1 MSLAAGFDSQAPALE
16 LELVEVELIAPAAE
30 FAVVVA
36 QICPEVAG
44 KAASLQPVEVEQT
57 VETGFGL
64 LYPLKAVEEIASVGL
79 PSQLDW
85 PLAKQSQEQLLQL
98 VQQTLEKMTVEPLR
112 ELVGGLVGEQLVE
125 FQSWP
130 LLGLPVAKLFAAA
143 EKMSLA
149 AEVMAGR

>member
-1 MSLAAGFDSQAPALE
+1 MSLAADFDSQALE
-16 LELVEVELIAPAAE
+16 LELVEVELVAPAVE

-64 LYPLKAVEEIASVGL
+64 LYPLKAVEGIASVGL

-98 VQQTLEKMTVEPLR
+98 VQQTLEPLR

-149 AEVMAGR
+149 AGVMAGR

>member
-1 MSLAAGFDSQAPALE
+1 MSLAADFESEAPE
-16 LELVEVELIAPAAE
+16 LETVALEVELFAPGAE

-36 QICPEVAG
+36 QF
-44 KAASLQPVEVEQT
+44 SLQAVEVEQT